1 MPIYEFVCDRCGE
14 RFDALVDIGTSST
27 ECRACGASDTHR
39 VLSTPSPSMHLVKSR
54 GEAGKQER
62 KNAELNRRTKE
73 RFKATRARQ
82 RAPRQGDGP

>member
-14 RFDALVDIGTSST
+14 RFDALADIGTSST
-27 ECRACGASDTHR
+27 ECRACGASDTRR
-39 VLSTPSPSMHLVKSR
+39 VLSTPAPSMHLVKSR
-54 GEAGKQER
+54 GEARKQER

-82 RAPRQGDGP
+82 RARGQGNGS